1 MDAEHYLAA
10 IRDRMDHG
18 GYHTDTKAL
27 QGGAALIGHRSDFR
41 MSWAVTKLHLFVSV
55 KQVRAAS
62 RHDLEDFT
70 VETLAY
76 AKRTKGRFRGFQT
89 GVAAIAI
96 LVAHE
101 VESGASLFAES
112 ELIRQFSA
120 FAWPV
125 AVDLS
130 TGQRSSHQGNPK
142 IGRLYSGWMRQQIS
156 TVLPDL
162 PTSASTP

>member
-1 MDAEHYLAA
+1 MEAQQYITA

-18 GYHTDTKAL
+18 GYDSDTKTL
-27 QGGAALIGHRSDFR
+27 PSGAALIGYRSDFR
-41 MSWAVTKLHLFVSV
+41 MSWAATKLHLFVAV
-55 KQVRAAS
+55 KQAPTAS
-62 RHDLEDFT
+62 RDDLEDFT

-76 AKRTKGRFRGFQT
+76 AKQTKGRYRGLQT

-101 VESGASLFAES
+101 VELGASLFAES
-112 ELIRQFSA
+112 ELIRQFGA

-125 AVDLS
+125 TVDLS

-142 IGRLYSGWMRQQIS
+142 IGRFYNDWMRLQIR
-156 TVLPDL
+156 TLLPDL
-162 PTSASTP
+162 PTSGSTP